1 MAQIVELTIVIKVSE
16 MVKDDGSDRT
26 VKVDQDTLDAL
37 ETITA
42 ELLGDK
48 YLVEAAIGNGE

>member
-1 MAQIVELTIVIKVSE
+1 MAQIVELSIVIKISE

-26 VKVDQDTLDAL
+26 VKVDQDTLDSL
-37 ETITA
+37 EAVTA